1 MLGSISRG
9 RESPEK
15 KREGAFQN
23 AIDSILC
30 VMIADA
36 CQTPFVSHSP
46 PAPSSCLE
54 DHFLQCLL
62 GYKKMS
68 ELRAIIPAHLALL
81 PAAY

>member
-62 GYKKMS
+62 GYKKLL

-81 PAAY
+81 LAAY